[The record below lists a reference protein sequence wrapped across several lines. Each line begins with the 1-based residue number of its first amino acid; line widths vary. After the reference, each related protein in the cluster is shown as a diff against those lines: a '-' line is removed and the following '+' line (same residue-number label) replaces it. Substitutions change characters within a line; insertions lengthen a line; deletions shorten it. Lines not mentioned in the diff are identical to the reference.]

1 MSAERTLYLDSSAL
15 VKLVQE
21 ETESPAL
28 EALVARGGTH
38 VASVLVRAEVPRAA
52 RRGDPSAPA
61 RAQTVLDELDLIDL
75 DEDLLA
81 QSATL
86 GDAGLRTLDAIHLA
100 SALTL
105 RDELDAMV
113 TYDHRMA
120 EAARDLGI
128 AVESPR

>member
-1 MSAERTLYLDSSAL
+1 MIQAHR
-15 VKLVQE
+15 
-21 ETESPAL
+21 
-28 EALVARGGTH
+28 
-38 VASVLVRAEVPRAA
+38 
-52 RRGDPSAPA
+52 